1 MSEQPKD
8 DMHWE
13 QYRKPKGG
21 IMKKLFNKWILPV
34 CLLLI
39 IFIQPIHYYLKG
51 NINPVF
57 IVFVIALLPAALK
70 GLEYKISKRLEQLL
84 AILAVLG
91 MIYVIWH
98 TFF

>member
-1 MSEQPKD
+1 ME
-8 DMHWE
+8 
-13 QYRKPKGG
+13 
-21 IMKKLFNKWILPV
+21 KLFNKWILPV

-39 IFIQPIHYYLKG
+39 LFIQPIHYYLKG

-70 GLEYKISKRLEQLL
+70 GLEYKISKQLERVMV
-84 AILAVLG
+84 ILAAIG
-91 MIYVIWH
+91 MIYVVWS